1 MQYAYESCSDGS
13 QQKNMPRS
21 NLFLFLSVLVLVLIS
36 THIERV
42 SVSPVRDP
50 QIIKGSAVR
59 EVCAGIS
66 LTSGVQ
72 LACQSIW
79 IGNQLGRAKEE
90 GKIEDHANMKEILVT
105 LKIQKYVQ
113 YWSCNNKSKGL
124 VSKGIFE
131 T

>member
-1 MQYAYESCSDGS
+1 M
-13 QQKNMPRS
+13 
-21 NLFLFLSVLVLVLIS
+21 
-36 THIERV
+36 
-42 SVSPVRDP
+42 RDP

-66 LTSGVQ
+66 LESGVQ

-90 GKIEDHANMKEILVT
+90 GQIVDHANMKEILVT

-113 YWSCNNKSKGL
+113 YWSCTSKY
-124 VSKGIFE
+124 KGPE
-131 T
+131 DLRL